1 MSDHRLSLEVQ
12 EPWLE
17 FISDGTKIVE
27 ARVGTFKD
35 YEQFLQKYVLFY
47 SDKRDVW
54 VKVTDIFHYETLN
67 SYIDTEGWSN
77 VAPNA
82 SSKEEA
88 LDLYNSISNPNGKQ
102 VYSDINVKEK
112 GGIVALVIKKESSS
126 LRNFRD

>member
-1 MSDHRLSLEVQ
+1 MSDYSLSLEVQ

-27 ARVGTFKD
+27 ARVGKFID
-35 YEQFLQKYVLFY
+35 YKWYLQKYVLFY

-54 VKVTDIFHYETLN
+54 ITVTDIFHYTTLN
-67 SYIDTEGWSN
+67 NYLDAEGWAN

-82 SSKEEA
+82 SSFEEA
-88 LDLYNSISNPNGKQ
+88 IDFYKSIRDSSGKQ

-112 GGIVALVIKKESSS
+112 GGIVALVVKKESSS
-126 LRNFRD
+126 LKNCRC